1 MVPVSNDGDTNAEAA
16 ENNDRADSEYNGR
29 RVELSLVLE
38 FEEEQYRGADGEV
51 NEDLM
56 RREALDYA
64 AEAAR
69 DGAFDVEI
77 SLIDEANE

>member
-1 MVPVSNDGDTNAEAA
+1 MSESTTGNA
-16 ENNDRADSEYNGR
+16 NSSDNSEYSGR

-38 FEEEQYRGADGEV
+38 FTDEQYLGADGEV

-64 AEAAR
+64 AEATQR
-69 DGAFDVEI
+69 EFDIEI
-77 SLIDEANE
+77 TLIDEVSK

>member
-1 MVPVSNDGDTNAEAA
+1 MNESTTGNADDSAS
-16 ENNDRADSEYNGR
+16 SEYSGR

-38 FEEEQYRGADGEV
+38 FTEEQYLGADGEV

-64 AEAAR
+64 AEVR
-69 DGAFDVEI
+69 KGAFDVEI
-77 SLIDEANE
+77 SPIDEVDK

>member
-1 MVPVSNDGDTNAEAA
+1 MSDSRSGNA
-16 ENNDRADSEYNGR
+16 NGSTSSESSAR

-38 FEEEQYRGADGEV
+38 FEEEQYLGADGEV
-51 NEDLM
+51 NEDLL

-77 SLIDEANE
+77 SLIDEQAD

>member
-1 MVPVSNDGDTNAEAA
+1 MSEPHPENADDSD
-16 ENNDRADSEYNGR
+16 NSEYSGR

-38 FEEEQYRGADGEV
+38 FDEGQYRDANGEV

-64 AEAAR
+64 VEAR
-69 DGAFDVEI
+69 KGMFDVEI
-77 SLIDEANE
+77 SPIDEVDK